1 MKDKMLLMASEMKE
15 KEITAQLLAQE
26 AEGLSDNFTR
36 LDIMIISFPLQFVQ
50 FIIIYFLT
58 VSFTD

>member
-50 FIIIYFLT
+50 FIII
-58 VSFTD
+58 

>member
-36 LDIMIISFPLQFVQ
+36 LDTM
-50 FIIIYFLT
+50 IIYFPL
-58 VSFTD
+58 